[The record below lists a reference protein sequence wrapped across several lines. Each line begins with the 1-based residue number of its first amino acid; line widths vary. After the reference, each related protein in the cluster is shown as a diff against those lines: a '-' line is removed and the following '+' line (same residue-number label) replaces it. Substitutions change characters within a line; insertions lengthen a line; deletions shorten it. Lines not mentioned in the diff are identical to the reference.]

1 MTIIPRIFQR
11 RVERGV
17 MRIDFND
24 LEAVKQLASKL
35 GGTVTKWPD
44 RQNYNIAADRRKAE
58 SDERA
63 GRCVIIR

>member
-1 MTIIPRIFQR
+1 
-11 RVERGV
+11 V
-17 MRIDFND
+17 RIDFND